1 MDKIRIGICGYG
13 NLGKGV
19 ESEIT
24 KNPDM
29 ELVAVFSRRNP
40 VESLE
45 IKANVP
51 VVHISDAAEW
61 KEKIDVLILCGGSKS
76 DLPAQGPEFAKSFNT
91 VDSFD
96 THAKI
101 PEYFITVDDAAK
113 AGDHLSIISAGW
125 DPGLFSI
132 QRLYMGAILPEGR
145 TYTFWGPGVSQGH
158 SEAIRGIK
166 GVKDAIQYTIPN
178 EKALEQIRSGETPEL
193 TTGEKHKRLCYVVCE
208 ENADKEKIENEIKTM
223 PNYFADYETTVNYIS
238 QEELKENHSKMM
250 HGGYVM
256 HTAETGRGNK
266 QGIEFNLKLDSNP
279 EFTSS
284 VLVACARA
292 VYKLAKKGERG
303 AITMFDIP
311 PAMLSQKSPEELRKN
326 LL

>member
-19 ESEIT
+19 EAEIT

-29 ELVAVFSRRNP
+29 ELVAVFSRRKP
-40 VESLE
+40 TESLE
-45 IKANVP
+45 IKSKTP
-51 VVHISDAAEW
+51 VVHISEAADW
-61 KEKIDVLILCGGSKS
+61 KDKIDVLILCGGSKS
-76 DLPAQGPEFAKSFNT
+76 DLPSQGPEFAKIFNT

-101 PEYFITVDDAAK
+101 PEYFIAVDQAAK
-113 AGDHLSIISAGW
+113 EENHLSVISAGW

-132 QRLYMGAILPEGR
+132 QRLYMGAILPEGL

-158 SEAIRGIK
+158 SEAVRGIS
-166 GVKDAIQYTIPN
+166 GVKDAIQYTLPN
-178 EKALEQIRSGETPEL
+178 ENALDRIRNGETPEL

-208 ENADKEKIENEIKTM
+208 ENADKERIENEIKTM
-223 PNYFADYETTVNYIS
+223 PNYFADYETTVEYIS

-256 HTAETGRGNK
+256 HTGETGNGNK
-266 QGIEFNLKLDSNP
+266 QGVEFKLKLDSNP

-284 VLVACARA
+284 VLIACARA
-292 VYKLAKKGERG
+292 VYKLAKKGECG

-311 PAMLSQKSPEELRKN
+311 PAMLSQKSPEELRKI